1 MGTCVSSRNTMKVSD
16 ISSQG
21 QQPDNGDPKEI
32 VVKAYK
38 SDKDCGNDASD
49 DFAIKSDLNRIS
61 TYRSPS
67 PHRNDV
73 DIWSGQNNSMENT
86 DFNEEKKHSG
96 SSSISSFEMNIVD
109 ANTNLPKDDVSP
121 VEDSDAEEEEDGD
134 YLWIPAS
141 LARHM
146 GVARGAGLVS
156 ERRVYADDDELYMSV
171 ELSRRSSHLTN
182 VVTVSASPAARQ
194 DAESEDQKPSYM
206 AKNVTD
212 KIINNFAGL
221 STSIDS
227 TGFIRDHMEDEWM
240 TFSR

>member
-21 QQPDNGDPKEI
+21 QQPDNGDAKEI

-49 DFAIKSDLNRIS
+49 DFASKSDLNRIS

-67 PHRNDV
+67 PYRNDA
-73 DIWSGQNNSMENT
+73 DMWSGQNNDTENK
-86 DFNEEKKHSG
+86 DYNEEKKHSE
-96 SSSISSFEMNIVD
+96 SSSISSFEMNIVN
-109 ANTNLPKDDVSP
+109 ANTNLPKNAADESP
-121 VEDSDAEEEEDGD
+121 VEDSDAEEEDDGD

-156 ERRVYADDDELYMSV
+156 ERRVYADDDDLYMSV

-182 VVTVSASPAARQ
+182 VITVAASPAA
-194 DAESEDQKPSYM
+194 EPEEQKPGYM

-212 KIINNFAGL
+212 RIINNFAGL
-221 STSIDS
+221 TTPIDS